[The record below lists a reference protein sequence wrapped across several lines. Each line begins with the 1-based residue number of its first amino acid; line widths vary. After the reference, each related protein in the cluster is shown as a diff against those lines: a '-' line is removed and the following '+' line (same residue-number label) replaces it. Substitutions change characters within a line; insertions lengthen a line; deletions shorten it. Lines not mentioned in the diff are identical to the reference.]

1 MCKGGHVFH
10 VGGGLGFNDSLN
22 EWVEEIWE
30 KFFQQGEEAPKNL
43 PKMRFG

>member
-1 MCKGGHVFH
+1 MFFH
-10 VGGGLGFNDSLN
+10 PGGLGFNYSLN